1 MKSVKK
7 IVIPALLLIVVILLI
22 VLALKIV
29 SGAAAIAKGII
40 NFFIGLIVILI
51 TIGIVVWMFAYA
63 KKKRK

>member
-1 MKSVKK
+1 MKNVKK

-51 TIGIVVWMFAYA
+51 TIGIVVWMFSYA
-63 KKKRK
+63 KKKRR